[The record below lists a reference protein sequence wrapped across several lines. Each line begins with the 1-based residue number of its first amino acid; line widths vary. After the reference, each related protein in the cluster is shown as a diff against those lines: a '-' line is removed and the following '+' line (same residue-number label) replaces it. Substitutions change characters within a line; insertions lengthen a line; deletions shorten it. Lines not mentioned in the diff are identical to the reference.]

1 MFLQLLSVSHLLCFP
16 TFRVRDEAPIKMKRR
31 TDSVENR
38 EGKGNR
44 FRGEA
49 SLNVAGLVT
58 NEYV

>member
-1 MFLQLLSVSHLLCFP
+1 
-16 TFRVRDEAPIKMKRR
+16 MKRR